1 MGSGIY
7 FPTCA
12 VLFSV
17 LTLILFF
24 GKKHI
29 STVETK
35 IYGFLLIFNFIG
47 LIVELLCTYAA
58 MISKNHEILSDLI
71 LKSYLFYNILWV
83 LVLTIYVLYIS
94 LKRETMKK
102 LKKVILYSSFI
113 LMILVIVLLFILP
126 IDLVIKNNFRIRYTQ
141 GPSVDLCYVLCA
153 IFIIGMFITIFTNLK
168 NFTSNKKCIPV
179 IVFLTVGIIGM
190 FIQMIYPGMLIMT
203 YIETFVL
210 SIMYHTIENPDIKMM
225 NQLELAKD
233 TAEKA
238 NRAKSDFLSSMSH
251 EIRTP
256 LNAIMG
262 FSECIK
268 TAETLDE
275 AKEDADDVISAG
287 NTLLEI
293 VNGILDISKIEAGK
307 LELIES
313 DYNVRK
319 ILEEVERL
327 IQVRIGDKKIEFET
341 DIAEDIPEYLYGD
354 HANIK
359 KILINLLTNAVK
371 YTNEGY
377 IKLKITC
384 VRKENICRLFISV
397 KDTGRG
403 IKPEQ
408 VNRLFTKFER
418 LEEDKNTTIEGT
430 GLGLAITKQLVE
442 MMNGN
447 ITVKSTYGEGSEFIA
462 AIDQRTSLNTKEEEK
477 QDIKVE
483 LDLSGKKVLI
493 VDDNEINIKV
503 AKKLLKKYKCI
514 VDSAESGMECLEKVK
529 KGDEYDLIFMDDMMP
544 RMRGTETLIRLKKIE
559 GYKIPTIA
567 LTANAV
573 SGMKEKYLREGFTDY
588 LAKPIDKNELFK
600 ILSNYITFD
609 TKFEMKE
616 EKLEEIPKELFDMEK
631 PLNKI
636 EIKEHKK
643 NEQFSSVY
651 VTKEKKDIEYLKK
664 NRIDVEKGIELLGDI
679 EMYNETLEEFMNNIE
694 ERMRK
699 LEKYKEEEKMEEYA
713 IEVHALKSD
722 SKYLGFKELAE
733 IAYNQEMKSKE
744 NDIKYIK
751 EKYSILKEEVDR
763 IVKIIKEYQATI

>member
-1 MGSGIY
+1 MDGAIS
-7 FPTCA
+7 FTVCS
-12 VLFSV
+12 LFFSV
-17 LTLILFF
+17 LLTLVYFSKKRLSTLENKLYAVLIITNLIGIIIHILCGVVTPMINGDIQSIIFSKLYLGYLLTWIMIF
-24 GKKHI
+24 TIYIFVISRKNKFENTLKKYYIRLFTCI
-29 STVETK
+29 SI
-35 IYGFLLIFNFIG
+35 IYFICCIILVFLPIEIFNESGIIYTYGMAVNFLYVVSG
-47 LIVELLCTYAA
+47 LCMMVMIICMLLNFKNIRNKKYLPIFAYMAISSAVVLIQSIHPELLLMTA
-58 MISKNHEILSDLI
+58 M
-71 LKSYLFYNILWV
+71 
-83 LVLTIYVLYIS
+83 
-94 LKRETMKK
+94 
-102 LKKVILYSSFI
+102 
-113 LMILVIVLLFILP
+113 
-126 IDLVIKNNFRIRYTQ
+126 
-141 GPSVDLCYVLCA
+141 
-153 IFIIGMFITIFTNLK
+153 
-168 NFTSNKKCIPV
+168 
-179 IVFLTVGIIGM
+179 
-190 FIQMIYPGMLIMT
+190 
-203 YIETFVL
+203 ETFVTFL
-210 SIMYHTIENPDIKMM
+210 MYFTIENPDIKMM

-275 AKEDADDVISAG
+275 AKEDAGDVISAG

-418 LEEDKNTTIEGT
+418 LEEDKNTTVEGT

-447 ITVKSTYGEGSEFIA
+447 VTVKSTYGEGSEFIA

-643 NEQFSSVY
+643 
-651 VTKEKKDIEYLKK
+651 
-664 NRIDVEKGIELLGDI
+664 
-679 EMYNETLEEFMNNIE
+679 MNNFHQY
-694 ERMRK
+694 M
-699 LEKYKEEEKMEEYA
+699 
-713 IEVHALKSD
+713 
-722 SKYLGFKELAE
+722 
-733 IAYNQEMKSKE
+733 
-744 NDIKYIK
+744 
-751 EKYSILKEEVDR
+751 
-763 IVKIIKEYQATI
+763 

>member
-1 MGSGIY
+1 MDGAIS
-7 FPTCA
+7 FTVCS
-12 VLFSV
+12 LFFSV
-17 LTLILFF
+17 LLTLVYFSKKRLSTLENKLYAVLIITNLIGIIIHILCGVVTPMINGDIQSIIFSKLYLGYLLTWIMIF
-24 GKKHI
+24 TIYIFVISRKNKFENTLKKYYIRLFTCI
-29 STVETK
+29 SI
-35 IYGFLLIFNFIG
+35 IYFICCIILVFLPIEIFNESGIIYTYGMAVNFLYVVSG
-47 LIVELLCTYAA
+47 LCMMVMIICMLLNFKNIRNKKYLPIFAYMAISSAVVLIQSIHPELLLMTA
-58 MISKNHEILSDLI
+58 M
-71 LKSYLFYNILWV
+71 
-83 LVLTIYVLYIS
+83 
-94 LKRETMKK
+94 
-102 LKKVILYSSFI
+102 
-113 LMILVIVLLFILP
+113 
-126 IDLVIKNNFRIRYTQ
+126 
-141 GPSVDLCYVLCA
+141 
-153 IFIIGMFITIFTNLK
+153 
-168 NFTSNKKCIPV
+168 
-179 IVFLTVGIIGM
+179 
-190 FIQMIYPGMLIMT
+190 
-203 YIETFVL
+203 ETFVTFL
-210 SIMYHTIENPDIKMM
+210 MYFTIENPDIKMM

-275 AKEDADDVISAG
+275 AKEDAGDVISAG

-418 LEEDKNTTIEGT
+418 LEEDKNTTVEGT

-447 ITVKSTYGEGSEFIA
+447 VTVKSTYGEGSEFIA

-651 VTKEKKDIEYLKK
+651 VTKEKKDIGYLKK

-763 IVKIIKEYQATI
+763 IIKIIKEYK

>member
-1 MGSGIY
+1 MYMLTILLTTATTILIFVLPIY
-7 FPTCA
+7 LYNKDNVMYTYGM
-12 VLFSV
+12 SV
-17 LTLILFF
+17 TNVYVTELFF
-24 GKKHI
+24 VIMIICTVAVNIKNIFTKKYIPLI
-29 STVETK
+29 S
-35 IYGFLLIFNFIG
+35 LIILCIIA
-47 LIVELLCTYAA
+47 LIVRAINPGLLLTTSI
-58 MISKNHEILSDLI
+58 MTFI
-71 LKSYLFYNILWV
+71 NIL
-83 LVLTIYVLYIS
+83 
-94 LKRETMKK
+94 
-102 LKKVILYSSFI
+102 
-113 LMILVIVLLFILP
+113 
-126 IDLVIKNNFRIRYTQ
+126 
-141 GPSVDLCYVLCA
+141 
-153 IFIIGMFITIFTNLK
+153 
-168 NFTSNKKCIPV
+168 
-179 IVFLTVGIIGM
+179 
-190 FIQMIYPGMLIMT
+190 
-203 YIETFVL
+203 
-210 SIMYHTIENPDIKMM
+210 MYHTIENPDIKMM

-447 ITVKSTYGEGSEFIA
+447 VTVKSTYGEGSEFIA

-477 QDIKVE
+477 QDIKAE

-503 AKKLLKKYKCI
+503 AKKLLKK
-514 VDSAESGMECLEKVK
+514 
-529 KGDEYDLIFMDDMMP
+529 
-544 RMRGTETLIRLKKIE
+544 
-559 GYKIPTIA
+559 
-567 LTANAV
+567 
-573 SGMKEKYLREGFTDY
+573 
-588 LAKPIDKNELFK
+588 
-600 ILSNYITFD
+600 
-609 TKFEMKE
+609 
-616 EKLEEIPKELFDMEK
+616 
-631 PLNKI
+631 
-636 EIKEHKK
+636 
-643 NEQFSSVY
+643 
-651 VTKEKKDIEYLKK
+651 
-664 NRIDVEKGIELLGDI
+664 
-679 EMYNETLEEFMNNIE
+679 
-694 ERMRK
+694 
-699 LEKYKEEEKMEEYA
+699 
-713 IEVHALKSD
+713 
-722 SKYLGFKELAE
+722 
-733 IAYNQEMKSKE
+733 
-744 NDIKYIK
+744 
-751 EKYSILKEEVDR
+751 
-763 IVKIIKEYQATI
+763 

>member
-1 MGSGIY
+1 MMTNMY
-7 FPTCA
+7 FQICSFFYMLMI
-12 VLFSV
+12 V
-17 LTLILFF
+17 ILFF
-24 GKKHI
+24 SKKRIRNEETENFAILSIVNMIGILLDIIIVYLSYVTPGHTI
-29 STVETK
+29 LYILNKFYLLYIVLWTAIFYIYIVLITVKKEYKKKMYMLT
-35 IYGFLLIFNFIG
+35 ILLTTVTTILIFVLPIYLYNKDNVMYTYGMSVTNVYVTELFCVIMIICTVAVNIKNIFTKKYIPLISLIILCIIA
-47 LIVELLCTYAA
+47 LIVRAINPGLLLTTSI
-58 MISKNHEILSDLI
+58 MTFI
-71 LKSYLFYNILWV
+71 NIL
-83 LVLTIYVLYIS
+83 
-94 LKRETMKK
+94 
-102 LKKVILYSSFI
+102 
-113 LMILVIVLLFILP
+113 
-126 IDLVIKNNFRIRYTQ
+126 
-141 GPSVDLCYVLCA
+141 
-153 IFIIGMFITIFTNLK
+153 
-168 NFTSNKKCIPV
+168 
-179 IVFLTVGIIGM
+179 
-190 FIQMIYPGMLIMT
+190 
-203 YIETFVL
+203 
-210 SIMYHTIENPDIKMM
+210 MYHTIENPDIKMM

-275 AKEDADDVISAG
+275 AKEDAGDVISAG

-447 ITVKSTYGEGSEFIA
+447 VTVKSTYGEGSEFIA

-477 QDIKVE
+477 QDIKAE